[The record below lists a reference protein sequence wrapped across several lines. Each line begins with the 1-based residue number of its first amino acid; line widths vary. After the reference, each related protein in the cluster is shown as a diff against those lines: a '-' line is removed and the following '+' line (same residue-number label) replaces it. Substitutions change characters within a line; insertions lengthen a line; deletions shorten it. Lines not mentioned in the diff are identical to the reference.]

1 MRLRMMISFSLM
13 LNSDV
18 VTRRGGSVDSD
29 TSGVEGKGEEAQQ
42 VQRVELAVGVG
53 EGGNIWLEYKLSD

>member
-1 MRLRMMISFSLM
+1 MISFSLM

-18 VTRRGGSVDSD
+18 VTIRGGSVDSD

-42 VQRVELAVGVG
+42 VQRVELAEVVG
-53 EGGNIWLEYKLSD
+53 